1 MKKLLVPIAF
11 LAACGSPDGIVTVLS
26 VTSVVPAG
34 GAVSVSRDAAVVV
47 SFSEP
52 LDVETISEDS
62 AILETLAGTP
72 VDVERTWDEDAW
84 ALVMTPLEPLDHATD
99 FGLILGEELEGTDSG
114 GLPKPVI
121 TTFQTVTSTL
131 GDNTPP
137 IADAGDDLE
146 LTVGAVADLDGT
158 ASEDPDGDPLTW
170 SWAILDMPEAS
181 ETQLLDSDSSTPLL
195 VVDTAG
201 TWVIEL
207 VVDDG
212 ELRSEPAYVQLS
224 VL

>member
-11 LAACGSPDGIVTVLS
+11 LAACGSPDSIVTVLS
-26 VTSVVPAG
+26 ITSVVPAG

-52 LDVETISEDS
+52 LDVETITEDS
-62 AILETLAGTP
+62 AVLETLAGTA
-72 VDVERTWDEDAW
+72 VDVEHTWDEDLW
-84 ALVMTPLEPLDHATD
+84 ALIMTPLEPLDDATD
-99 FGLILGEELEGTDSG
+99 FGLILGEDLEGTFSG

-121 TTFQTVTSTL
+121 SNFQTVTSTL
-131 GDNTPP
+131 GDNNPP
-137 IADAGDDLE
+137 LADAGEDQA
-146 LTVGAVADLDGT
+146 LTVGDIADLDGT
-158 ASEDPDGDPLTW
+158 ASEDPDDDDLNW
-170 SWAILDMPEAS
+170 SWTILDRPEAS
-181 ETQLLDSDSSTPLL
+181 ETELHDPNSPTPLL
-195 VVDTAG
+195 VVDAAG

-212 ELRSEPAYVQLS
+212 ELRSEPEYVQLS